1 MIDAI
6 INIFRIP
13 DLRKRVLFTFGILA
27 VLQIGKFIP
36 IPGINP
42 SLISYGTSGQGN
54 TLFSLVDLFAGGA
67 FQQCSI
73 FALGIMPYI
82 SASIILQL
90 LTVSSPYL
98 EELSKKG
105 EEGRKKINQYT
116 RYLTVAITA
125 FQAFMLAFSFENTE
139 YWGPIVYSPGWMFR
153 ILTMISISTGTI
165 IIMWM
170 GELITERGIG
180 NGISLII
187 FFNIVA
193 RVPDV
198 TARAIELLRM
208 EEQSFTP
215 LKALAT
221 FVMGVIVVAGVC
233 LIQYAQRRVPI
244 KRGRMVRGGRMYG
257 AQANSY
263 LPLRINTAGVI
274 PVIFAAAILI
284 LPATFLQFLTPLAGS
299 ENIIAKGIYDSLDY
313 VSNSLRP
320 GGIIY
325 TVIYVALIV
334 FFCYF
339 YTAITFNPKDVA
351 ENLQKYGSTIPGYSH
366 GKRTEEYLTRI
377 LNRITLAGAIFLAAV
392 AVFPDLMAV
401 YMNIDSSIT
410 HLMGGTSIIIIV
422 GVALDTVN
430 QIENHLRVRN
440 YEGFRKRGRIR
451 GRSGM

>member
-1 MIDAI
+1 MIEAVA
-6 INIFRIP
+6 NIFRIP
-13 DLRKRVLFTFGILA
+13 DLRKRVLFTLGILA
-27 VLQIGKFIP
+27 LLQIGKFVP

-42 SLISYGTSGQGN
+42 SLLPTGGGDAGG
-54 TLFSLVDLFAGGA
+54 LFSLVDLFAGGA
-67 FQQCSI
+67 LRKCSI

-125 FQAFMLAFSFENTE
+125 FQSFMISFSLENPAFM
-139 YWGPIVYSPGWMFR
+139 GDVVYQPGWGLRLVCMFSMTAG
-153 ILTMISISTGTI
+153 TMV
-165 IIMWM
+165 IMWM

-187 FFNIVA
+187 FANIVA
-193 RVPDV
+193 QVPEVV
-198 TARAIELLRM
+198 TQAIELIRLQ
-208 EEQSFTP
+208 ELSP
-215 LKALAT
+215 LKAMASFIIL
-221 FVMGVIVVAGVC
+221 VIVIAGVVV
-233 LIQYAQRRVPI
+233 IQYGQRRVPI

-257 AQANSY
+257 AQSNSY

-284 LPATFLQFLTPLAGS
+284 LPATFLQFMTPLA
-299 ENIIAKGIYDSLDY
+299 
-313 VSNSLRP
+313 NSAYFGWLYTGFEWLGGNLQP
-320 GGIIY
+320 GMFVY
-325 TVIYVALIV
+325 TIIYVALII

-366 GKRTEEYLTRI
+366 GKRTEEYLTKI
-377 LNRITLAGAIFLAAV
+377 LNRITLAGAIFLASV
-392 AVFPDLMAV
+392 AVLPDIMSV
-401 YMNIDSSIT
+401 YMRIPGGIAQM
-410 HLMGGTSIIIIV
+410 MGGTSIIIIV
-422 GVALDTVN
+422 GVALDTIN

-440 YEGFRKRGRIR
+440 YDGFRSKGRVK

>member
-1 MIDAI
+1 MIDAVL
-6 INIFRIP
+6 NIFRIP
-13 DLRKRVLFTFGILA
+13 DLKKRVLFTLGILA
-27 VLQIGKFIP
+27 LIQVAKYIP
-36 IPGINP
+36 IPGIDP
-42 SLISYGTSGQGN
+42 SKISFGTGGGANNLFNLI
-54 TLFSLVDLFAGGA
+54 DLFAGGA
-67 FQQCSI
+67 FESCSI
-73 FALGIMPYI
+73 IALGIMPYI

-90 LTVSSPYL
+90 LTVTSPYL

-116 RYLTVAITA
+116 RYLTVGITA
-125 FQAFMLAFSFENTE
+125 FQAFMLSFSFENAQM
-139 YWGPIVYSPGWMFR
+139 WGDIVYQPGIVFK
-153 ILTMISISTGTI
+153 ILTVFSITTGTMI
-165 IIMWM
+165 LMWM

-187 FFNIVA
+187 FINIVA

-198 TARAIELLRM
+198 SARAFELLRL
-208 EEQSFTP
+208 EEPTFTP

-221 FVMGVIVVAGVC
+221 FIVLVAVVAGVVM
-233 LIQYAQRRVPI
+233 IQYGQRRVPI

-284 LPATFLQFLTPLAGS
+284 LPATILNFLTPLATS
-299 ENIIAKGIYDSLDY
+299 ESLGFLYDWLEAFSTYLQ
-313 VSNSLRP
+313 P
-320 GGIIY
+320 GHVVY
-325 TVIYVALIV
+325 TIIYVALII

-377 LNRITLAGAIFLAAV
+377 LNRITLAGGIFLAAI
-392 AVFPDLMAV
+392 AVLPDLMSV
-401 YMNIDSSIT
+401 WLNIDQSIT
-410 HLMGGTSIIIIV
+410 HMLGGTSIIIIV

-430 QIENHLRVRN
+430 QVENHLRVRN
-440 YEGFRKRGRIR
+440 YDGFRRRGRIR

>member
-1 MIDAI
+1 MIDAVT
-6 INIFRIP
+6 NMFRIP
-13 DLRKRVLFTFGILA
+13 DLRRRIVFTLGILA
-27 VLQIGKFIP
+27 ALQIGQYIP
-36 IPGINP
+36 IPGVNP
-42 SLISYGTSGQGN
+42 SLIRFGAQDSG
-54 TLFSLVDLFAGGA
+54 LFNLVDLFAGGA
-67 FQQCSI
+67 FSQCSI

-90 LTVSSPYL
+90 LTVTSPYL

-125 FQAFMLAFSFENTE
+125 FQSFMISFSIENSAM
-139 YWGPIVYSPGWMFR
+139 WGANIVYSPGWSFR
-153 ILTMISISTGTI
+153 ILCTIAMTTGVM

-187 FFNIVA
+187 FANIVA
-193 RVPDV
+193 RIPDV
-198 TARAIELLRM
+198 TARAFELLRM
-208 EEQSFTP
+208 EEPTFTP

-221 FVMGVIVVAGVC
+221 FIMLVIVIAGVVY
-233 LIQYAQRRVPI
+233 IQYGQRRVPI

-257 AQANSY
+257 AQSNSY
-263 LPLRINTAGVI
+263 LPIRVNTAGVI
-274 PVIFAAAILI
+274 PVIFAASILMV
-284 LPATFLQFLTPLAGS
+284 PATFLQFLTPLAYNETFGWL
-299 ENIIAKGIYDSLDY
+299 YDAFETISRYLEH
-313 VSNSLRP
+313 
-320 GGIIY
+320 GGVIY
-325 TVIYVALIV
+325 TLLYVALII

-377 LNRITLAGAIFLAAV
+377 LNRITLAGGIFLALV
-392 AVFPDLMAV
+392 AIIPDLLTV
-401 YMNIDSSIT
+401 YLGIDRSIT
-410 HLMGGTSIIIIV
+410 RLPGGTSIIIIV

-440 YEGFRKRGRIR
+440 YEGFRRRGRIR
-451 GRSGM
+451 SRSGM

>member
-6 INIFRIP
+6 LNIFRIP
-13 DLRKRVLFTFGILA
+13 DLRKRVVFTLVVLA
-27 VLQIGKFIP
+27 LLQIGHYIP
-36 IPGINP
+36 IPGIDPILLHTKTQSNA
-42 SLISYGTSGQGN
+42 GG
-54 TLFSLVDLFAGGA
+54 LFSLFDLFAGGA
-67 FQQCSI
+67 LSKCSI

-90 LTVSSPYL
+90 LTVTSPYL

-116 RYLTVAITA
+116 RYLTVVITA
-125 FQAFMLAFSFENTE
+125 FQAFMISFSLENPQGM
-139 YWGPIVYSPGWMFR
+139 WGDIVYNPGWNFR
-153 ILTMISISTGTI
+153 LMTMMSMTAGSM

-170 GELITERGIG
+170 GEMITERGIG

-187 FFNIVA
+187 FANIVA
-193 RVPDV
+193 RIPMTV
-198 TARAIELLRM
+198 TKTFGLLSIEEM
-208 EEQSFTP
+208 SPIT
-215 LKALAT
+215 ALVT
-221 FVMGVIVVAGVC
+221 FAVLVLVIAGVVV
-233 LIQYAQRRVPI
+233 IQFGQRRVPI

-257 AQANSY
+257 GQANSY

-284 LPATFLQFLTPLAGS
+284 LPATFVQFTQPLADNAYFSWVHNSMVVISGYLLPGMWLYTFVYVGL
-299 ENIIAKGIYDSLDY
+299 II
-313 VSNSLRP
+313 
-320 GGIIY
+320 
-325 TVIYVALIV
+325 

-377 LNRITLAGAIFLAAV
+377 LNRITLAGAIALAIIAV
-392 AVFPDLMAV
+392 IPDMMNK
-401 YMNIDSSIT
+401 YMGVPDDLAS
-410 HLMGGTSIIIIV
+410 LLGGTSIIIVV
-422 GVALDTVN
+422 GVALDTVS

-440 YEGFRKRGRIR
+440 YDGFRKRGRTK

>member
-1 MIDAI
+1 MIEAI
-6 INIFRIP
+6 ANIFRIP
-13 DLRKRVLFTFGILA
+13 DLRKRVLFTFGVLGI
-27 VLQIGKFIP
+27 LQIGKFIP

-42 SLISYGTSGQGN
+42 SLIKVGTGEGS
-54 TLFSLVDLFAGGA
+54 LFSLVDLFAGGA
-67 FQQCSI
+67 FQRCSI
-73 FALGIMPYI
+73 FSLGIMPYI

-125 FQAFMLAFSFENTE
+125 FQSFMLAFSFENVE
-139 YWGPIVYSPGWMFR
+139 HWGAIVYSGGWSFR
-153 ILTMISISTGTI
+153 LLTCFSMTVGTI
-165 IIMWM
+165 IIMWL

-198 TARAIELLRM
+198 TARAFELLRM

-221 FVMGVIVVAGVC
+221 MIMGVIVIAGVC

-257 AQANSY
+257 AQSNSY
-263 LPLRINTAGVI
+263 LPIRVNTAGVI

-284 LPATFLQFLTPLAGS
+284 LPATFLQFLTPLSTSDNA
-299 ENIIAKGIYDSLDY
+299 IASGIYNAMEAISGL
-313 VSNSLRP
+313 LRS

-325 TVIYVALIV
+325 TILYVALIV

-377 LNRITLAGAIFLAAV
+377 LNRVTLAGAIFLAAV
-392 AVFPDLMAV
+392 AVFPDLLAN
-401 YMNIDSSIT
+401 YMNVDSSIT

-440 YEGFRKRGRIR
+440 YEGFRKRGRVR

>member
-6 INIFRIP
+6 ANIFRIP
-13 DLRKRVLFTFGILA
+13 DLKKRVLFTLA
-27 VLQIGKFIP
+27 IIALLQIGHSVP

-42 SLISYGTSGQGN
+42 LQLAKTTKTGSDLFNLI
-54 TLFSLVDLFAGGA
+54 DIFAGGA
-67 FQQCSI
+67 FLQCSV

-90 LTVSSPYL
+90 LTVTSPYL

-105 EEGRKKINQYT
+105 EEGRKKITQYT
-116 RYLTVAITA
+116 RYGTVFITA
-125 FQAFMLAFSFENTE
+125 FQSFLLSFSLENSQ
-139 YWGPIVYSPGWMFR
+139 YWGNIVYHPGWGFR
-153 ILTMISISTGTI
+153 IMCMMAMTAGTM

-187 FFNIVA
+187 FANIVA
-193 RVPDV
+193 RIPQAVSQAFV
-198 TARAIELLRM
+198 LLAM
-208 EEQSFTP
+208 EEPSFTP
-215 LKALAT
+215 LKALVT
-221 FVMGVIVVAGVC
+221 FAVLVVVIAGVVI
-233 LIQYAQRRVPI
+233 IQYGQRRVPI

-257 AQANSY
+257 AQSNAY

-274 PVIFAAAILI
+274 PVIFAAAILT
-284 LPATFLQFLTPLAGS
+284 LPSFFLNFATPLANS
-299 ENIIAKGIYDSLDY
+299 DTFKWVYNSFQWLHENLQ
-313 VSNSLRP
+313 P
-320 GGIIY
+320 GMVVY
-325 TVIYVALIV
+325 SFIYVGLII

-377 LNRITLAGAIFLAAV
+377 LNRITLAGAIFLAAI
-392 AVFPDLMAV
+392 AVLPDVMQR
-401 YMNIDSSIT
+401 YMQIPSTIA
-410 HLMGGTSIIIIV
+410 HLLGGTSIIIVV

-440 YEGFRKRGRIR
+440 YDGFRARGKIR

>member
-6 INIFRIP
+6 ANIFRIP
-13 DLRKRVLFTFGILA
+13 DLRKRVIFTFGVLA
-27 VLQIGKFIP
+27 LLQIGKYLP
-36 IPGINP
+36 IPGIDP
-42 SLISYGTSGQGN
+42 TQIKFGTQGGGG
-54 TLFSLVDLFAGGA
+54 LFSLVDLFAGGA
-67 FQQCSI
+67 FRQCSI

-125 FQAFMLAFSFENTE
+125 LQAFMLSFSFENSE
-139 YWGPIVYSPGWMFR
+139 SMWGQMVYEPGWTFK
-153 ILTMISISTGTI
+153 ILTVFSITAGTI
-165 IIMWM
+165 IIMWL

-193 RVPDV
+193 RVPSV
-198 TARAIELLRM
+198 AGKAFKLLQM
-208 EEQSFTP
+208 EEPSFTP
-215 LKALAT
+215 LDGLAVA
-221 FVMGVIVVAGVC
+221 VMCVVVVAGVC
-233 LIQYAQRRVPI
+233 LIQYGQRRVPI
-244 KRGRMVRGGRMYG
+244 KRGRVQRGKMYG

-263 LPLRINTAGVI
+263 LPLKINTAGVI
-274 PVIFAAAILI
+274 PVIFAAAIMM
-284 LPATFLQFLTPLAGS
+284 LPATFLQFLTPLQGS
-299 ENIIAKGIYDSLDY
+299 ENAIAAFIYNSLDY
-313 VSNSLRP
+313 LANMLMTGKP
-320 GGIIY
+320 LY
-325 TVIYVALIV
+325 TVLYVALII

-366 GKRTEEYLTRI
+366 GKKTEQYLSRI
-377 LNRITLAGAIFLAAV
+377 LNRITLAGSVFLAAV
-392 AVFPDLMAV
+392 AVLPDLVGVWMK
-401 YMNIDSSIT
+401 IDPGITSI
-410 HLMGGTSIIIIV
+410 MSGTSIIIIV

-430 QIENHLRVRN
+430 QVENHLRVRN
-440 YEGFRKRGRIR
+440 YDGFRKRGKVK

>member
-1 MIDAI
+1 A
-6 INIFRIP
+6 
-13 DLRKRVLFTFGILA
+13 
-27 VLQIGKFIP
+27 
-36 IPGINP
+36 
-42 SLISYGTSGQGN
+42 
-54 TLFSLVDLFAGGA
+54 
-67 FQQCSI
+67 
-73 FALGIMPYI
+73 
-82 SASIILQL
+82 
-90 LTVSSPYL
+90 
-98 EELSKKG
+98 
-105 EEGRKKINQYT
+105 
-116 RYLTVAITA
+116 
-125 FQAFMLAFSFENTE
+125 
-139 YWGPIVYSPGWMFR
+139 WGPIVYDPGWVFR
-153 ILTMISISTGTI
+153 FLTVFSMTAGTI
-165 IIMWM
+165 IIMWL

-198 TARAIELLRM
+198 TARAIELLKL

-215 LKALAT
+215 LKALA
-221 FVMGVIVVAGVC
+221 VAIMGVIVIASVC
-233 LIQYAQRRVPI
+233 LIQYGQRRVPI
-244 KRGRMVRGGRMYG
+244 KRGRMVRGSRMYG
-257 AQANSY
+257 AQSNSY

-299 ENIIAKGIYDSLDY
+299 ENAVAIAIYSSFEYLA
-313 VSNSLRP
+313 NLMTP

-325 TVIYVALIV
+325 TIIYVALII

-339 YTAITFNPKDVA
+339 YAAITFNPKDVA

-401 YMNIDSSIT
+401 YMNIDPSIT
-410 HLMGGTSIIIIV
+410 NLMGGTSIIIIV

-440 YEGFRKRGRIR
+440 YDGFRKRGRVR

>member
-6 INIFRIP
+6 VNIFRIP
-13 DLRKRVLFTFGILA
+13 DLRRRVIFTLA
-27 VLQIGKFIP
+27 IIALLQIGQSVP

-42 SLISYGTSGQGN
+42 IELQNSSRQGSDLFNLI
-54 TLFSLVDLFAGGA
+54 DLFAGGA
-67 FQQCSI
+67 FLQCSV

-90 LTVSSPYL
+90 LTVTSPYL

-105 EEGRKKINQYT
+105 EEGRKKITQYT
-116 RYLTVAITA
+116 RYGTVLITM
-125 FQAFMLAFSFENTE
+125 FQSFLLSFSLENAQ
-139 YWGPIVYSPGWMFR
+139 YWGNIVYEPGWVFR
-153 ILTMISISTGTI
+153 FMCMVSMTAGTMV
-165 IIMWM
+165 IMWM
-170 GELITERGIG
+170 GELITEHGIG

-187 FFNIVA
+187 FANIVA
-193 RVPDV
+193 RIPEAVSQGY
-198 TARAIELLRM
+198 TLLAM
-208 EEQSFTP
+208 EEPTFTP
-215 LKALAT
+215 LKALVT
-221 FVMGVIVVAGVC
+221 IFVLIVVIAGVVI
-233 LIQYAQRRVPI
+233 IQYGQRRVPI

-257 AQANSY
+257 SQSNAY

-274 PVIFAAAILI
+274 PVIFAAAILT
-284 LPATFLQFLTPLAGS
+284 LPAFFLNFTTPLQGH
-299 ENIIAKGIYDSLDY
+299 ETFGWVFNIFEWLSDNLQPGMVIYS
-313 VSNSLRP
+313 
-320 GGIIY
+320 IIY
-325 TVIYVALIV
+325 VTLII

-392 AVFPDLMAV
+392 AVMPDIMQRS
-401 YMNIDSSIT
+401 MQIPQSIAG
-410 HLMGGTSIIIIV
+410 LMGGTSIIIVV

-440 YEGFRKRGRIR
+440 YDGFRRRGRIR

>member
-6 INIFRIP
+6 ANIFRIP
-13 DLRKRVLFTFGILA
+13 DLRRRVLFTFGLLA

-36 IPGINP
+36 IPGIDP
-42 SLISYGTSGQGN
+42 SLIKVGSSSGN
-54 TLFSLVDLFAGGA
+54 LFSLVDLFAGGA
-67 FQQCSI
+67 FQRCSI
-73 FALGIMPYI
+73 FSLGIMPYI

-116 RYLTVAITA
+116 RYLTVGITA
-125 FQAFMLAFSFENTE
+125 FQAFMLSFSFENTDH
-139 YWGPIVYSPGWMFR
+139 WGPIVYQGGWTFR
-153 ILTMISISTGTI
+153 LLTAFSMTSGTI
-165 IIMWM
+165 IIMWL

-198 TARAIELLRM
+198 TARAVELLRM

-221 FVMGVIVVAGVC
+221 MIMGVIVIAGVC

-257 AQANSY
+257 AQSNSY

-284 LPATFLQFLTPLAGS
+284 LPATFLQFLTPLSTSDNVIASNIYAGFQ
-299 ENIIAKGIYDSLDY
+299 A
-313 VSNSLRP
+313 VSDVLKP
-320 GGIIY
+320 GGVIY
-325 TVIYVALIV
+325 TIIYVALIV

-401 YMNIDSSIT
+401 YMQIDSGIT

-440 YEGFRKRGRIR
+440 YEGFRKKGRIR
-451 GRSGM
+451 GRAGS